1 MVIQIKEMLSAGF
14 GSCCLSLT
22 NMYQSVAVIDSPSNN
37 SRDIIYRYLNS

>member
-22 NMYQSVAVIDSPSNN
+22 NMY
-37 SRDIIYRYLNS
+37 